1 MKEYGANKS
10 TEFSKKQIS
19 CIYGAAKRGELS
31 VEKWI
36 ISDLYDLADYYG
48 FDDNKSVERAEAK
61 VLEILKAFFEKN
73 MAETQNLINEY
84 TESAFERLGIKAQ
97 NKVNRNIVA

>member
-1 MKEYGANKS
+1 MREYGANKS

-48 FDDNKSVERAEAK
+48 YDDNKSVERAEVK
-61 VLEILKAFFEKN
+61 VLAILKAFFERN
-73 MAETQNLINEY
+73 IAEAQELINEY
-84 TESAFERLGIKAQ
+84 TESKFANLASKAQ